1 MLTEK
6 QMEEIRQDLDNSER
20 PLFFFHDD
28 ADGVCSF
35 LQFYKHCNKG
45 KGIIV
50 KSTPK
55 VDENHVNAV
64 RNYEP
69 DKIFILDL
77 AMVTQDFVDSVK
89 QKIIWIDHHDR
100 ADIGDNAIKG
110 VKYYNPKQNSKDDN
124 TCIAK
129 ISYDIFKEHLWLGAV
144 GTIGDWQ
151 LPEDMITEINEKL
164 PELFSKDIVTPEK
177 ALFDSKIGK
186 IAKIINF
193 SMKGNIKEVHKTFKV
208 LTRID
213 SAYELLNQESEQAKF
228 VMKRYKKFEESY
240 DRLLKEARNKNK
252 NDDPLLVFSYPG
264 SEVSLSGELS
274 NELLYLFPEKLIIIA
289 RHHDNK
295 MKTSFRSAG
304 KIKVKNILEKAI
316 IGINGRFGGHEYA
329 CGGMIEDTDWD
340 VFINNIREIMLEKDF
355 S

>member
-6 QMEEIRQDLDNSER
+6 QMQEIKQELDNCER

-35 LQFYKHCNKG
+35 LQFYKYCNKG
-45 KGIIV
+45 KGIII

-55 VDENHVNAV
+55 VDESQLNSVK
-64 RNYEP
+64 NYEP

-77 AMVTQDFVDSVK
+77 AIVTQDFVDSVT
-89 QKIIWIDHHDR
+89 QRIIWIDHHDR

-110 VKYYNPKQNSKDDN
+110 VKYYNPKQNNKEDN

-151 LPEDMITEINEKL
+151 LPEDMRIKINENL
-164 PELFSKDIVTPEK
+164 SDLFSKKIITPEK
-177 ALFDSKIGK
+177 ALFDSKLGK

-193 SMKGNIKEVHKTFKV
+193 SMKGNIKDVHKTFKV
-208 LTRID
+208 LTRIN
-213 SAYELLNQESEQAKF
+213 SPYELLNQESEQAKF
-228 VMKRYKKFEESY
+228 VMRRYRKFEESY
-240 DRLLKEARNKNK
+240 NRLLNEANKK
-252 NDDPLLVFSYPG
+252 YKKDDPLLIFSYPG
-264 SEVSLSGELS
+264 IEVSLSGELS
-274 NELLYLFPEKLIIIA
+274 NELLYRFPEKIIIIA

-295 MKTSFRSAG
+295 MKTSFRSSG
-304 KIKVKNILEKAI
+304 KIKVKEVLEKSI
-316 IGINGRFGGHEYA
+316 VGINGRFGGHEYA
-329 CGGMIEDTDWD
+329 CGGIIDDKDWD
-340 VFINNIREIMLEKDF
+340 IFINNLRKNI
-355 S
+355 